1 MKYRIITLLVSLS
14 VWLTPCGEAH
24 AQKNALDGW
33 TYHELSTHSLLP
45 TPAFAVMMQDKDGFL
60 WYGTDGEG
68 LYRDDGYS
76 IKTFNSKNVGKGI
89 MKNDEVTCL
98 CEDKNGRI
106 WFGTRMGLYVLDK
119 KKEVIRE
126 IEHKAFSRK
135 KVNSICMD
143 ANGNIWVG
151 AAQSLVRFG
160 KNDKAEKE
168 LSIGTNKRH
177 EVKEMM
183 LDSKGSIW
191 ITILRGGIFRIKKNS
206 DTLEERPWDCE
217 AAASYMVE
225 SADRKFYWVG
235 TWGQGVV
242 KYEADGKI
250 TPMGEASTE
259 NSFGKEVN
267 NMVLD
272 KSHNIMWVSTMD
284 DLHAYS
290 VNGDKLTRLTTET
303 FLPKDK
309 KLIGRITTDRKGN
322 VWVPSYSPH
331 TFALSWTQGAIRR
344 NDVRSMTNKPGY
356 KIMVERIV
364 REGDYYWIYQRRTRL
379 SLYNEKTGE
388 IAFMANQA
396 TPTPLSTQKVLA
408 KCKDKEGVWTCN
420 GKHLIHVWHEGMK
433 ICWEEDTCA
442 TTPNYIASLY
452 DRGNGNLLI
461 GTELQVLNYDY
472 KHRKLKQLTDSVG
485 VVHYLSWGK
494 KGLEY
499 STTANTLPK
508 LTDRFG
514 HVWSLDETTL
524 TETNPR
530 TGASRKIEASDKNV
544 AVDYFTDMTLYGDS
558 ICLGGMGAFCMI
570 APCRALDDTANND
583 RIILVDSFHI
593 SSMNHLHTDKVRYA
607 YRFEREKLFSSSDN
621 GEWTILKAG
630 ENTITYPDLS
640 SGSYKLMAKCT
651 DCYGRWSEPQ
661 QLLTISIPAPWY
673 LFWCSIA
680 TFLVIRIGIFIWKRK
695 RQKAQTQDEAAQ
707 TADKE
712 ATDKVTTEP
721 DRTGQSIRQERES
734 KEFMEQLHSIVVRNL
749 DNINYDNDQL
759 AADMGLSRSNLYRK
773 FQRYSDYSSPLEYIR
788 TIRIEEGKRLLR
800 ETSHSVTEIAYMTGF
815 SSSQYFA
822 KCFKDMVGLTP
833 KEYRSSH

>member
-1 MKYRIITLLVSLS
+1 
-14 VWLTPCGEAH
+14 
-24 AQKNALDGW
+24 
-33 TYHELSTHSLLP
+33 
-45 TPAFAVMMQDKDGFL
+45 
-60 WYGTDGEG
+60 
-68 LYRDDGYS
+68 
-76 IKTFNSKNVGKGI
+76 
-89 MKNDEVTCL
+89 
-98 CEDKNGRI
+98 
-106 WFGTRMGLYVLDK
+106 
-119 KKEVIRE
+119 
-126 IEHKAFSRK
+126 
-135 KVNSICMD
+135 
-143 ANGNIWVG
+143 
-151 AAQSLVRFG
+151 
-160 KNDKAEKE
+160 
-168 LSIGTNKRH
+168 
-177 EVKEMM
+177 
-183 LDSKGSIW
+183 
-191 ITILRGGIFRIKKNS
+191 
-206 DTLEERPWDCE
+206 
-217 AAASYMVE
+217 
-225 SADRKFYWVG
+225 
-235 TWGQGVV
+235 
-242 KYEADGKI
+242 
-250 TPMGEASTE
+250 
-259 NSFGKEVN
+259 
-267 NMVLD
+267 
-272 KSHNIMWVSTMD
+272 
-284 DLHAYS
+284 
-290 VNGDKLTRLTTET
+290 
-303 FLPKDK
+303 
-309 KLIGRITTDRKGN
+309 
-322 VWVPSYSPH
+322 
-331 TFALSWTQGAIRR
+331 
-344 NDVRSMTNKPGY
+344 
-356 KIMVERIV
+356 
-364 REGDYYWIYQRRTRL
+364 
-379 SLYNEKTGE
+379 
-388 IAFMANQA
+388 
-396 TPTPLSTQKVLA
+396 
-408 KCKDKEGVWTCN
+408 
-420 GKHLIHVWHEGMK
+420 
-433 ICWEEDTCA
+433 
-442 TTPNYIASLY
+442 
-452 DRGNGNLLI
+452 
-461 GTELQVLNYDY
+461 LQVLNYDY

-570 APCRALDDTANND
+570 APCRALEDTANND

-607 YRFEREKLFSSSDN
+607 YRFEREKLFSSSDK

-695 RQKAQTQDEAAQ
+695 RRKAQTQDEAAQ

-712 ATDKVTTEP
+712 ATDKETTEP